1 MSTRPPE
8 LLYAV
13 DERPPPA
20 RLAAL
25 GLQYSLLIG
34 IYLIFVVMVARAA
47 KAPAQVIQDLVGLG
61 FIAVAIGAFVQAYRG
76 SLFGSGYLAPP
87 VFSAIYVGPAIMAA
101 EAGGLPAVAGLT
113 TFAGLTEAAL
123 SRLLTRL
130 RVIFQPMIAG
140 FTVLVVG
147 FQLGLVGLA
156 KALDIAEEGT
166 SVYWAHVS
174 VALITLAVAVGF
186 SIWGK
191 RILRLLSIL
200 FGVIAG
206 LTAAYA
212 AGLIDAATITPVR
225 AAPWFALPN
234 PSFLSYS
241 FEAPLLPA
249 FIAAGFAATLRT
261 MGVITTAQKINDASW
276 KRPDLANIK
285 KAVLGDSIGTL
296 TAGALGCPGTSV
308 APSLVGVSSATGATS
323 RAIAF
328 MAAAF
333 LAAFAFFPKVAAAIV
348 GLPPEIAGGV
358 LIFTSS
364 FMITSGLEIVSS
376 RTLSTRACFALS
388 IALLLGLATQ
398 VHAHYFQALPAPW
411 DDILGNMLTISLAVA
426 IGLTLLFRIGI
437 RRKDAMVWRASDA
450 LATFVPFLDREA
462 GAWKLNPELVDRTK
476 DGVADVVAH
485 LKEEHLIDA
494 PLEID
499 ASYDG
504 LDLLVE
510 LKYRGRAPH
519 FGAAERGHETAH
531 EEAAVSAG
539 LKSFGAGTHADRTN
553 VAADGDEVT
562 IKLWFN
568 G

>member
-1 MSTRPPE
+1 
-8 LLYAV
+8 
-13 DERPPPA
+13 
-20 RLAAL
+20 
-25 GLQYSLLIG
+25 
-34 IYLIFVVMVARAA
+34 
-47 KAPAQVIQDLVGLG
+47 
-61 FIAVAIGAFVQAYRG
+61 
-76 SLFGSGYLAPP
+76 
-87 VFSAIYVGPAIMAA
+87 
-101 EAGGLPAVAGLT
+101 
-113 TFAGLTEAAL
+113 
-123 SRLLTRL
+123 
-130 RVIFQPMIAG
+130 MIAG

-174 VALITLAVAVGF
+174 VALVTLAIAVGF

-191 RILRLLSIL
+191 RVLRLLSIL

-206 LTAAYA
+206 LAAAYA
-212 AGLIDAATITPVR
+212 TGLIDAATIAPVG

-241 FEAPLLPA
+241 LAAPLLPA

-261 MGVITTAQKINDASW
+261 MGVITTAQKINDADW

-296 TAGALGCPGTSV
+296 TAGALGCPGTCV
-308 APSLVGVSSATGATS
+308 GPSLVGVSSATGATS

-333 LAAFAFFPKVAAAIV
+333 LAAFAFLPKVAAAIV
-348 GLPPEIAGGV
+348 SLPPEIAGSV

-364 FMITSGLEIVSS
+364 FMITSGIEIVSS

-398 VHAHYFQALPAPW
+398 VHTHYFQALPAPW
-411 DDILGNMLTISLAVA
+411 NDILGNMLTISLAVA

-450 LATFVPFLDREA
+450 LAAFVPFLDKEA
-462 GAWKLNPELVDRTK
+462 STWKLNPELVDRAK
-476 DGVADVVAH
+476 EGVAEIVSH
-485 LKEEHLIDA
+485 LKEGHFIDA
-494 PLEID
+494 PLDIET
-499 ASYDG
+499 SYDG

-519 FGAAERGHETAH
+519 LGAVERGHEQAH
-531 EEAAVSAG
+531 EEAAVTAG
-539 LKSFGAGTHADRTN
+539 LKSFGAGAHSDRTS
-553 VAADGDEVT
+553 VSVDGDEVT
-562 IKLWFN
+562 VRLWFN
-568 G
+568 A